1 MGRSLPFNLGPEG
14 LKVEAMTQSH
24 GKPIARNLT
33 VAILVL
39 VTLFL
44 VGGGGWLIA
53 LGGSAYYL
61 VAGVVLAVITWLY
74 ARDRVASLWLYAVLL
89 FATIAWGIWESGTDF
104 WALTPRL
111 DIWFVL
117 GLWLVLPWASRRLLP
132 SAGAKSL
139 LSLGLVAVLAVL
151 GLSWFNDP
159 QEVNGSLARAP
170 SAQKTP
176 VAGVADADWPAY
188 GRTQAG
194 VRYSPLAQIND
205 SNVNKLQLAW
215 KYQTGD
221 FKGDD
226 DSGET
231 TAELTPI
238 KVGNRMFICT
248 THQFLDALDPA
259 TGKRLWRFDPQLKAD
274 RTFQHLTCRG
284 VSYYDS
290 ANVEANSASVQKNL
304 TQASAECPR
313 KVILP
318 VNDGRLFAVNPD
330 TGKPCSD
337 FGSQGQVDLQA
348 NMPFP
353 YRGGYNPTS
362 PPVVTGSTIV
372 IGGSITDNLSNAE
385 PSGVIRGYDVNTGAL
400 RWVFDTGAE
409 DPNQMPGEKGE
420 FVHNSPNAWAPLAY
434 DAQTDIVYVPTGV
447 GTPDIWGGDRTELK
461 ERYAN
466 SMLALDASTG
476 KLVWNFQTTHH
487 DLWDMDVPS
496 QPSLVD
502 LKRPDGTTVP
512 AIYVLTKTGQ
522 LFVLNRTNGEA
533 ILPVTE
539 KPVPQN
545 LKRGPQTKGEHYSP
559 TQPFSPLNMGPHEN
573 LTDKNMWGATMF
585 DQLMCRVIFHR
596 LNYEGIYTPPSE
608 NGTLVFPG
616 NLGIFE
622 WGGMSVDSDRQ
633 VAFMNPLGLPF
644 VSRLIPADPNRPR
657 TEKGA
662 GTEQGVQPMYG
673 TPYGVE
679 LNAFLSPLG
688 LPCKEPAWMTV
699 AGVDLAT
706 HEVVWRKRVGTIR
719 DSLPKLMQLPPIKA
733 GVPGLGGL
741 ISTGGNLM
749 FIGATQDDY
758 LRAFNASNGELLWQ
772 ARLPAGGQATPM
784 TYDIGGKQYVVIMAG
799 GHGSFGT
806 KMGDSLMAYALPD

>member
-14 LKVEAMTQSH
+14 LKVEVMTQSH
-24 GKPIARNLT
+24 GKPIARNIT

-221 FKGDD
+221 FKGED

-337 FGSQGQVDLQA
+337 FGNQGQVDLQA

-447 GTPDIWGGDRTELK
+447 GTPDIWGGDRTPLK

-476 KLVWNFQTTHH
+476 KLVWHFQTTHH
-487 DLWDMDVPS
+487 DLWDMDVPA

-502 LKRPDGTTVP
+502 LKRTDGTTVP

-539 KPVPQN
+539 KPVPQSV
-545 LKRGPQTKGEHYSP
+545 KRGPQTNGEHYAP

-573 LTDKNMWGATMF
+573 LTDRNMWGATMF

-616 NLGIFE
+616 NLGVFE
-622 WGGMSVDSDRQ
+622 WGGMAVDSDRQ
-633 VAFMNPLGLPF
+633 IAFMNPLGLPF

-719 DSLPKLMQLPPIKA
+719 DSLPKLMELPPIKA

-749 FIGATQDDY
+749 FIGATQDNY

-806 KMGDSLMAYALPD
+806 KLGDSLMAYALPD

>member
-1 MGRSLPFNLGPEG
+1 
-14 LKVEAMTQSH
+14 MTQSH
-24 GKPIARNLT
+24 GKPIARNIT

-139 LSLGLVAVLAVL
+139 LSVGLVAVLAVL

-221 FKGDD
+221 FKGED

-337 FGSQGQVDLQA
+337 FGNQGQVDLQA

-447 GTPDIWGGDRTELK
+447 GTPDIWGGDRTPLK

-476 KLVWNFQTTHH
+476 KLVWHFQTTHH
-487 DLWDMDVPS
+487 DLWDMDVPA

-539 KPVPQN
+539 KPVPQSV
-545 LKRGPQTKGEHYSP
+545 KRGPQTHGEHYAP

-573 LTDKNMWGATMF
+573 LTDRNMWGATMF

-616 NLGIFE
+616 NLGVFE
-622 WGGMSVDSDRQ
+622 WGGMAVDSDRQ
-633 VAFMNPLGLPF
+633 IAFMNPLGLPF

-719 DSLPKLMQLPPIKA
+719 DSLPKLMELPPIKA

-749 FIGATQDDY
+749 FIGATQDNY

-806 KMGDSLMAYALPD
+806 KLGDSLMAYALPD

>member
-1 MGRSLPFNLGPEG
+1 
-14 LKVEAMTQSH
+14 MTQSH
-24 GKPIARNLT
+24 GKPIARNIT

-61 VAGVVLAVITWLY
+61 AAGVVLAVITWLY

-139 LSLGLVAVLAVL
+139 LSVGLVAVLAVL

-221 FKGDD
+221 FKGED

-337 FGSQGQVDLQA
+337 FGNQGQVDLQA

-434 DAQTDIVYVPTGV
+434 DAQTDIVYAPTGV
-447 GTPDIWGGDRTELK
+447 GTPDIWGGDRTPLK

-476 KLVWNFQTTHH
+476 KLVWHFQTTHH
-487 DLWDMDVPS
+487 DLWDMDVPA

-502 LKRPDGTTVP
+502 LKRQDGTTVP

-539 KPVPQN
+539 KPVPQSV
-545 LKRGPQTKGEHYSP
+545 KRGPQTHGEHYAP

-573 LTDKNMWGATMF
+573 LTDRNMWGATMF

-616 NLGIFE
+616 NLGVFE
-622 WGGMSVDSDRQ
+622 WGGMAVDSDRQ
-633 VAFMNPLGLPF
+633 IAFMNPLGLPF

-719 DSLPKLMQLPPIKA
+719 DSLPKLMELPPIKA

-749 FIGATQDDY
+749 FIGATQDNY

-806 KMGDSLMAYALPD
+806 KLGDSLMAYALPD

>member
-24 GKPIARNLT
+24 GKPIAKNIT

-44 VGGGGWLIA
+44 VGGGGWLVA
-53 LGGSAYYL
+53 LDGSAYYL
-61 VAGVVLAVITWLY
+61 VAGLVMAIITWLY

-205 SNVNKLQLAW
+205 GNVNKLQLAW

-290 ANVEANSASVQKNL
+290 ANVEANNASVQKNL

-337 FGSQGQVDLQA
+337 FGNQGQVDLQA

-372 IGGSITDNLSNAE
+372 IGGSITDNLSNSE

-409 DPNQMPGEKGE
+409 DPNQMPGDKGE

-434 DAQTDIVYVPTGV
+434 DAKTDIVYVPTGV

-522 LFVLNRTNGEA
+522 LFVLNRLNGEA

-539 KPVPQN
+539 KPVPQSV
-545 LKRGPQTKGEHYSP
+545 KRGPQTKGEHYSP

-673 TPYGVE
+673 APYGVE

>member
-1 MGRSLPFNLGPEG
+1 
-14 LKVEAMTQSH
+14 MTQSH
-24 GKPIARNLT
+24 GKPIARNIT

-170 SAQKTP
+170 AQKTP

-215 KYQTGD
+215 KYQTAD
-221 FKGDD
+221 FKGED

-337 FGSQGQVDLQA
+337 FGNQGQVDLQA

-372 IGGSITDNLSNAE
+372 IGGSITDNLSNSE

-409 DPNQMPGEKGE
+409 DPNQMPGDKGE

-447 GTPDIWGGDRTELK
+447 GTPDIWGGDRTPLK

-476 KLVWNFQTTHH
+476 KLVWHFQTTHH
-487 DLWDMDVPS
+487 DLWDMDVPA

-539 KPVPQN
+539 KPVPQSV
-545 LKRGPQTKGEHYSP
+545 KRGPQTHGEHYAP

-573 LTDKNMWGATMF
+573 LTDRNMWGATMF

-616 NLGIFE
+616 NLGVFE
-622 WGGMSVDSDRQ
+622 WGGMAVDSDRQ
-633 VAFMNPLGLPF
+633 IAFMNPLGLPF

-719 DSLPKLMQLPPIKA
+719 DSLPKLMELPPIKA

-749 FIGATQDDY
+749 FIGATQDNY

>member
-1 MGRSLPFNLGPEG
+1 
-14 LKVEAMTQSH
+14 MTQSH
-24 GKPIARNLT
+24 GKPIARNIT

-139 LSLGLVAVLAVL
+139 LSVGLVAVLAVL

-221 FKGDD
+221 FKGED

-313 KVILP
+313 KVIVP

-337 FGSQGQVDLQA
+337 FGNQGQVDLQA

-447 GTPDIWGGDRTELK
+447 GTPDIWGGDRTPLK

-476 KLVWNFQTTHH
+476 KLVWHFQTTHH
-487 DLWDMDVPS
+487 DLWDMDVPA

-539 KPVPQN
+539 KPVPQSV
-545 LKRGPQTKGEHYSP
+545 KRGPQTHGERYAP

-573 LTDKNMWGATMF
+573 LTDRNMWGATMF

-616 NLGIFE
+616 NLGVFE
-622 WGGMSVDSDRQ
+622 WGGMAVDSDRQ
-633 VAFMNPLGLPF
+633 IAFMNPLGLPF

-719 DSLPKLMQLPPIKA
+719 DSLPKLMELPPIKA

-749 FIGATQDDY
+749 FIGATQDNY

-806 KMGDSLMAYALPD
+806 KLGDSLMAYALPD

>member
-24 GKPIARNLT
+24 GKPIARNIT

-53 LGGSAYYL
+53 LDGSGYYL
-61 VAGVVLAVITWLY
+61 VAGLVMAVITWLY

-170 SAQKTP
+170 SAQTTP

-205 SNVNKLQLAW
+205 GNVNKLQLAW

-290 ANVEANSASVQKNL
+290 ANVEANSSSVQKNL

-337 FGSQGQVDLQA
+337 FGNQGQVDLQA

-372 IGGSITDNLSNAE
+372 IGGSITDNLSNSE

-409 DPNQMPGEKGE
+409 DPNQMPGDKGE

-434 DAQTDIVYVPTGV
+434 DAKTDIVYVPTGV

-522 LFVLNRTNGEA
+522 LFVLNRLNGEA

-539 KPVPQN
+539 KPVPQSV
-545 LKRGPQTKGEHYSP
+545 KRGPQTKGEHYSP

-673 TPYGVE
+673 APYGVE

>member
-24 GKPIARNLT
+24 GKPIARNIT

-139 LSLGLVAVLAVL
+139 LSVGLVAVLAVL

-221 FKGDD
+221 FKGED

-337 FGSQGQVDLQA
+337 FGNQGQVDLQA

-385 PSGVIRGYDVNTGAL
+385 PSGVIRGYDVNTGVL

-447 GTPDIWGGDRTELK
+447 GTPDIWGGDRTPLK

-476 KLVWNFQTTHH
+476 KLVWHFQTTHH
-487 DLWDMDVPS
+487 DLWDMDVPA

-539 KPVPQN
+539 KPVPQSV
-545 LKRGPQTKGEHYSP
+545 KRGPQTHGEHYAP

-573 LTDKNMWGATMF
+573 LTDRNMWGATMF

-616 NLGIFE
+616 NLGVFE
-622 WGGMSVDSDRQ
+622 WGGMAVDSDRQ
-633 VAFMNPLGLPF
+633 IAFMNPLGLPF

-719 DSLPKLMQLPPIKA
+719 DSLPKLMELPPIKA

-749 FIGATQDDY
+749 FIGATQDNY

-806 KMGDSLMAYALPD
+806 KLGDSLMAYALPD

>member
-24 GKPIARNLT
+24 GKPIARSIT

-74 ARDRVASLWLYAVLL
+74 VRDRVASLWLYAVLL

-221 FKGDD
+221 FKGED

-337 FGSQGQVDLQA
+337 FGNQGQVDLQA

-447 GTPDIWGGDRTELK
+447 GTPDIWGGDRTPLK

-476 KLVWNFQTTHH
+476 KLVWHFQTTHH
-487 DLWDMDVPS
+487 DLWDMDVPA

-539 KPVPQN
+539 KPVPQSV
-545 LKRGPQTKGEHYSP
+545 KRGPQTNGEHYAP

-573 LTDKNMWGATMF
+573 LTDRNMWGATMF

-616 NLGIFE
+616 NLGVFE
-622 WGGMSVDSDRQ
+622 WGGMAVDSDRQ
-633 VAFMNPLGLPF
+633 IAFMNPLGLPF

-719 DSLPKLMQLPPIKA
+719 DSLPKLMELPPIKA

-749 FIGATQDDY
+749 FIGATQDNY

-806 KMGDSLMAYALPD
+806 KLGDSLMAYALPD

>member
-24 GKPIARNLT
+24 GKPIARNIT

-221 FKGDD
+221 FKGED

-337 FGSQGQVDLQA
+337 FGNQGQVDLQA

-447 GTPDIWGGDRTELK
+447 GTPDIWGGDRTPLK

-476 KLVWNFQTTHH
+476 KLVWHFQTTHH
-487 DLWDMDVPS
+487 DLWDMDVPA

-539 KPVPQN
+539 KPVPQSV
-545 LKRGPQTKGEHYSP
+545 KRGPQTNGEHYAP
-559 TQPFSPLNMGPHEN
+559 TQPFSPLNMGPHGN
-573 LTDKNMWGATMF
+573 LTDRNMWGATMF

-616 NLGIFE
+616 NLGVFE
-622 WGGMSVDSDRQ
+622 WGGMAVDSDRQ
-633 VAFMNPLGLPF
+633 IAFMNPLGLPF

-719 DSLPKLMQLPPIKA
+719 DSLPKLMELPPIKA

-749 FIGATQDDY
+749 FIGATQDNY

-806 KMGDSLMAYALPD
+806 KLGDSLMAYALPD

>member
-24 GKPIARNLT
+24 GKPIARNIT

-139 LSLGLVAVLAVL
+139 LSVGLVAVLAVL

-221 FKGDD
+221 FKGED

-337 FGSQGQVDLQA
+337 FGNQGQVDLQA

-447 GTPDIWGGDRTELK
+447 GTPDIWGGDRTPLK

-476 KLVWNFQTTHH
+476 KLVWHFQTTHH
-487 DLWDMDVPS
+487 DLWDMDVPA

-502 LKRPDGTTVP
+502 LKRQDGTTVP

-539 KPVPQN
+539 KPVPQSV
-545 LKRGPQTKGEHYSP
+545 KRGPQTNGEHYAP

-573 LTDKNMWGATMF
+573 LTDRNMWGATMF

-616 NLGIFE
+616 NLGVFE
-622 WGGMSVDSDRQ
+622 WGGMAVDSDRQ
-633 VAFMNPLGLPF
+633 IAFMNPLGLPF

-719 DSLPKLMQLPPIKA
+719 DSLPKLMELPPIKA

-749 FIGATQDDY
+749 FIGATQDNY

-806 KMGDSLMAYALPD
+806 KLGDSLMAYALPD

>member
-1 MGRSLPFNLGPEG
+1 
-14 LKVEAMTQSH
+14 MTQSH
-24 GKPIARNLT
+24 GKPIARNIT

-44 VGGGGWLIA
+44 VGGGGWLIT

-61 VAGVVLAVITWLY
+61 VAGLVLAIITWLY

-89 FATIAWGIWESGTDF
+89 LATIAWGIWESGTDF

-117 GLWLVLPWASRRLLP
+117 GLWLVLPWASRRL
-132 SAGAKSL
+132 SQSTAAKSL

-159 QEVNGSLARAP
+159 QEVNGTLARAP
-170 SAQKTP
+170 SSQRTP
-176 VAGVADADWPAY
+176 VAGVAEGDWPAY

-194 VRYSPLAQIND
+194 VRFSPLAQIND

-290 ANVEANSASVQKNL
+290 ANAEANSASVQKNL

-337 FGSQGQVDLQA
+337 FGNNGQVDLQA

-372 IGGSITDNLSNAE
+372 IGGSITDNLSNSE

-409 DPNQMPGEKGE
+409 DPNQMPGDKGE

-447 GTPDIWGGDRTELK
+447 GTPDIWGGDRTALK

-487 DLWDMDVPS
+487 DLWDMDVPA

-522 LFVLNRTNGEA
+522 LFVLDRRSGEA

-539 KPVPQN
+539 KPVPQSV
-545 LKRGPQTKGEHYSP
+545 KRGPQTKGEHYAP

-616 NLGIFE
+616 NLGVFE

-633 VAFMNPLGLPF
+633 IAFMNPLGLPF

-719 DSLPKLMQLPPIKA
+719 DSLPKLMQLPPIKT

-749 FIGATQDDY
+749 FIGATQDNY
-758 LRAFNASNGELLWQ
+758 LRAFNASNGDLLWQ

>member
-24 GKPIARNLT
+24 GKPIARNIT

-139 LSLGLVAVLAVL
+139 LSVGLVAVLAVL

-221 FKGDD
+221 FKGED

-304 TQASAECPR
+304 TRPLPSA
-313 KVILP
+313 
-318 VNDGRLFAVNPD
+318 
-330 TGKPCSD
+330 
-337 FGSQGQVDLQA
+337 
-348 NMPFP
+348 
-353 YRGGYNPTS
+353 
-362 PPVVTGSTIV
+362 
-372 IGGSITDNLSNAE
+372 
-385 PSGVIRGYDVNTGAL
+385 
-400 RWVFDTGAE
+400 
-409 DPNQMPGEKGE
+409 
-420 FVHNSPNAWAPLAY
+420 
-434 DAQTDIVYVPTGV
+434 
-447 GTPDIWGGDRTELK
+447 
-461 ERYAN
+461 
-466 SMLALDASTG
+466 
-476 KLVWNFQTTHH
+476 
-487 DLWDMDVPS
+487 
-496 QPSLVD
+496 
-502 LKRPDGTTVP
+502 P
-512 AIYVLTKTGQ
+512 A
-522 LFVLNRTNGEA
+522 R
-533 ILPVTE
+533 
-539 KPVPQN
+539 
-545 LKRGPQTKGEHYSP
+545 
-559 TQPFSPLNMGPHEN
+559 
-573 LTDKNMWGATMF
+573 
-585 DQLMCRVIFHR
+585 
-596 LNYEGIYTPPSE
+596 
-608 NGTLVFPG
+608 
-616 NLGIFE
+616 
-622 WGGMSVDSDRQ
+622 
-633 VAFMNPLGLPF
+633 
-644 VSRLIPADPNRPR
+644 
-657 TEKGA
+657 
-662 GTEQGVQPMYG
+662 
-673 TPYGVE
+673 
-679 LNAFLSPLG
+679 
-688 LPCKEPAWMTV
+688 
-699 AGVDLAT
+699 
-706 HEVVWRKRVGTIR
+706 
-719 DSLPKLMQLPPIKA
+719 
-733 GVPGLGGL
+733 
-741 ISTGGNLM
+741 
-749 FIGATQDDY
+749 
-758 LRAFNASNGELLWQ
+758 
-772 ARLPAGGQATPM
+772 
-784 TYDIGGKQYVVIMAG
+784 
-799 GHGSFGT
+799 
-806 KMGDSLMAYALPD
+806 

>member
-1 MGRSLPFNLGPEG
+1 
-14 LKVEAMTQSH
+14 MTQSH
-24 GKPIARNLT
+24 GKPIARNIT

-221 FKGDD
+221 FKGED

-337 FGSQGQVDLQA
+337 FGNQGQVDLQA

-447 GTPDIWGGDRTELK
+447 GTPDIWGGDRTPLK

-476 KLVWNFQTTHH
+476 KLVWHFQTTHH
-487 DLWDMDVPS
+487 DLWDMDVPA

-539 KPVPQN
+539 KPVPQSV
-545 LKRGPQTKGEHYSP
+545 KRGPQTHGERYAP

-573 LTDKNMWGATMF
+573 LTDRNMWGATMF

-616 NLGIFE
+616 NLGVFE
-622 WGGMSVDSDRQ
+622 WGGMAVDSDRQ
-633 VAFMNPLGLPF
+633 IAFMNPLGLPF

-719 DSLPKLMQLPPIKA
+719 DSLPKLMELPPIKA

-749 FIGATQDDY
+749 FIGATQDNY

-806 KMGDSLMAYALPD
+806 KLGDSLMAYALPD

>member
-24 GKPIARNLT
+24 GKPIARNIT

-139 LSLGLVAVLAVL
+139 LSVGLVAVLAVL

-221 FKGDD
+221 FKGED

-290 ANVEANSASVQKNL
+290 GNVEANSASVQKNL

-337 FGSQGQVDLQA
+337 FGNQGQVDLQA

-447 GTPDIWGGDRTELK
+447 GTPDIWGGDRTPLK

-476 KLVWNFQTTHH
+476 KLVWHFQTTHH
-487 DLWDMDVPS
+487 DLWDMDVPA

-539 KPVPQN
+539 KPVPQSV
-545 LKRGPQTKGEHYSP
+545 KRGPQTHGEHYAP

-573 LTDKNMWGATMF
+573 LTDRNMWGATMF

-616 NLGIFE
+616 NLGVFE
-622 WGGMSVDSDRQ
+622 WGGMAVDSDRQ
-633 VAFMNPLGLPF
+633 IAFMNPLGLPF

-719 DSLPKLMQLPPIKA
+719 DSLPKLMELPPIKA

-749 FIGATQDDY
+749 FIGATQDNY

-772 ARLPAGGQATPM
+772 TRLPAGGQATPM

>member
-24 GKPIARNLT
+24 GKPIARNIT

-61 VAGVVLAVITWLY
+61 VAGVVLAVITWMY

-89 FATIAWGIWESGTDF
+89 FATITWGIWESGTDF

-221 FKGDD
+221 FKGED

-337 FGSQGQVDLQA
+337 FGNQGQVDLQA

-447 GTPDIWGGDRTELK
+447 GTPDIWGGDRTPLK

-476 KLVWNFQTTHH
+476 KLVWHFQTTHH
-487 DLWDMDVPS
+487 DLWDMDVPA

-539 KPVPQN
+539 KPVPQSV
-545 LKRGPQTKGEHYSP
+545 KRGPQTHGEHYAP

-573 LTDKNMWGATMF
+573 LTDRNMWGATMF

-616 NLGIFE
+616 NLGVFE
-622 WGGMSVDSDRQ
+622 WGGMAVDSDRQ
-633 VAFMNPLGLPF
+633 IAFMNPLGLPF

-719 DSLPKLMQLPPIKA
+719 DSLPKLMELPPIKA

-749 FIGATQDDY
+749 FIGATQDNY